1 MPHVNGSDG
10 DDLGDAD
17 EIKVFKHDE
26 ECEEEKKLIA
36 EERQSDSL
44 TEDKSSLVTEGES
57 QSKSSSSIAGQGFNP
72 TGKNA
77 LRPEPT
83 GSLFGR
89 SLESLPHTSHLNM
102 GYLMSPYPYH
112 NGMAA
117 LSSALPSAMVSD
129 SN

>member
-1 MPHVNGSDG
+1 VCSVLNRVESGERAAKWITTLARPPNESKQLQNIRSSKMPHVNGSDG

-57 QSKSSSSIAGQGFNP
+57 QVIKLKTIIFVNRTMQ
-72 TGKNA
+72 T
-77 LRPEPT
+77 
-83 GSLFGR
+83 
-89 SLESLPHTSHLNM
+89 
-102 GYLMSPYPYH
+102 
-112 NGMAA
+112 
-117 LSSALPSAMVSD
+117 
-129 SN
+129 

>member
-1 MPHVNGSDG
+1 MPHVNGSSDG

-57 QSKSSSSIAGQGFNP
+57 QVKTFFFHLIFNFFGSNIP
-72 TGKNA
+72 TGNF
-77 LRPEPT
+77 
-83 GSLFGR
+83 GS
-89 SLESLPHTSHLNM
+89 HT
-102 GYLMSPYPYH
+102 
-112 NGMAA
+112 
-117 LSSALPSAMVSD
+117 
-129 SN
+129 

>member
-1 MPHVNGSDG
+1 MPHVNGSSDG

-57 QSKSSSSIAGQGFNP
+57 QSKNASLAGQSF
-72 TGKNA
+72 TGKNS
-77 LRPEPT
+77 LRPEP
-83 GSLFGR
+83 GPLFGGKCR
-89 SLESLPHTSHLNM
+89 LFFSFS
-102 GYLMSPYPYH
+102 
-112 NGMAA
+112 
-117 LSSALPSAMVSD
+117 
-129 SN
+129 

>member
-1 MPHVNGSDG
+1 MPHVNGSSDG

-57 QSKSSSSIAGQGFNP
+57 QVKTFFPPDFQFFWVEYSDGKLWVTHIEKPSSSSFFCVHTRIYTTVCVAPKIRTKGFF
-72 TGKNA
+72 GFS
-77 LRPEPT
+77 
-83 GSLFGR
+83 SLSR
-89 SLESLPHTSHLNM
+89 L
-102 GYLMSPYPYH
+102 
-112 NGMAA
+112 
-117 LSSALPSAMVSD
+117 
-129 SN
+129 

>member
-1 MPHVNGSDG
+1 MPHVNGSSDG

-57 QSKSSSSIAGQGFNP
+57 QVYN
-72 TGKNA
+72 
-77 LRPEPT
+77 
-83 GSLFGR
+83 LFI
-89 SLESLPHTSHLNM
+89 ENNNNM
-102 GYLMSPYPYH
+102 
-112 NGMAA
+112 
-117 LSSALPSAMVSD
+117 
-129 SN
+129 

>member
-1 MPHVNGSDG
+1 MPHVNGSSDG

-57 QSKSSSSIAGQGFNP
+57 QVYHLFFLFHPPDSFCAFRRPCPFSQAVSLALFLSCIAL
-72 TGKNA
+72 K
-77 LRPEPT
+77 LEPRVFHFI
-83 GSLFGR
+83 SLCDG
-89 SLESLPHTSHLNM
+89 HTI
-102 GYLMSPYPYH
+102 
-112 NGMAA
+112 
-117 LSSALPSAMVSD
+117 
-129 SN
+129 

>member
-57 QSKSSSSIAGQGFNP
+57 QVNSSTWCAGCPLYANDQDVTTPAVVGYR
-72 TGKNA
+72 G
-77 LRPEPT
+77 RR
-83 GSLFGR
+83 FG
-89 SLESLPHTSHLNM
+89 
-102 GYLMSPYPYH
+102 
-112 NGMAA
+112 
-117 LSSALPSAMVSD
+117 
-129 SN
+129 

>member
-1 MPHVNGSDG
+1 MPHVNGSSDG

-57 QSKSSSSIAGQGFNP
+57 QVTRGSRGTVGEKEA
-72 TGKNA
+72 
-77 LRPEPT
+77 PESEREREPERT
-83 GSLFGR
+83 
-89 SLESLPHTSHLNM
+89 LPRRAH
-102 GYLMSPYPYH
+102 
-112 NGMAA
+112 
-117 LSSALPSAMVSD
+117 
-129 SN
+129 

>member
-1 MPHVNGSDG
+1 MPHVNGGSDG

-57 QSKSSSSIAGQGFNP
+57 QVLYR
-72 TGKNA
+72 T
-77 LRPEPT
+77 
-83 GSLFGR
+83 
-89 SLESLPHTSHLNM
+89 
-102 GYLMSPYPYH
+102 
-112 NGMAA
+112 A
-117 LSSALPSAMVSD
+117 LSSSTTLLLFPSTIMTPSITLRCLAGHSIRVICMEENGQVVGG
-129 SN
+129 

>member
-1 MPHVNGSDG
+1 MPHVNGSSDG

-57 QSKSSSSIAGQGFNP
+57 QVRRHEITRYENSTLGQ
-72 TGKNA
+72 
-77 LRPEPT
+77 R
-83 GSLFGR
+83 
-89 SLESLPHTSHLNM
+89 HL
-102 GYLMSPYPYH
+102 
-112 NGMAA
+112 AA
-117 LSSALPSAMVSD
+117 SEK
-129 SN
+129 

>member
-1 MPHVNGSDG
+1 MPHVNGSSDG

-57 QSKSSSSIAGQGFNP
+57 QVYHLFFFFSI
-72 TGKNA
+72 
-77 LRPEPT
+77 
-83 GSLFGR
+83 
-89 SLESLPHTSHLNM
+89 HLI
-102 GYLMSPYPYH
+102 H
-112 NGMAA
+112 FV
-117 LSSALPSAMVSD
+117 LSVGLVHFHKP
-129 SN
+129 

>member
-1 MPHVNGSDG
+1 VEQSDGELTDYHRIISTQVLKMPHVNGSDG

-57 QSKSSSSIAGQGFNP
+57 QVNSS
-72 TGKNA
+72 T
-77 LRPEPT
+77 
-83 GSLFGR
+83 
-89 SLESLPHTSHLNM
+89 
-102 GYLMSPYPYH
+102 
-112 NGMAA
+112 
-117 LSSALPSAMVSD
+117 
-129 SN
+129 

>member
-1 MPHVNGSDG
+1 MPHVNGSSDG

-57 QSKSSSSIAGQGFNP
+57 QVYHLFFSFPSTWFILCFPSALSIF
-72 TGKNA
+72 TS
-77 LRPEPT
+77 RES
-83 GSLFGR
+83 GSLFVLHSPKIRTKGFPFYL
-89 SLESLPHTSHLNM
+89 SLWRTHHL
-102 GYLMSPYPYH
+102 
-112 NGMAA
+112 AA
-117 LSSALPSAMVSD
+117 GEK
-129 SN
+129 

>member
-1 MPHVNGSDG
+1 MPHVNGSSDG

-57 QSKSSSSIAGQGFNP
+57 QVNIFFHLIFQFFGSNIP
-72 TGKNA
+72 TGNF
-77 LRPEPT
+77 
-83 GSLFGR
+83 GS
-89 SLESLPHTSHLNM
+89 HT
-102 GYLMSPYPYH
+102 
-112 NGMAA
+112 
-117 LSSALPSAMVSD
+117 
-129 SN
+129 

>member
-1 MPHVNGSDG
+1 MPHVNGSSDG

-57 QSKSSSSIAGQGFNP
+57 QVCRIYPPDYDCVFRRKSFCLAF
-72 TGKNA
+72 
-77 LRPEPT
+77 
-83 GSLFGR
+83 
-89 SLESLPHTSHLNM
+89 PHKRHI
-102 GYLMSPYPYH
+102 Y
-112 NGMAA
+112 
-117 LSSALPSAMVSD
+117 
-129 SN
+129 

>member
-1 MPHVNGSDG
+1 MPHVNGSSDG

-57 QSKSSSSIAGQGFNP
+57 QVIFFFYIHLMCGMYIP
-72 TGKNA
+72 TGKFFRLVN
-77 LRPEPT
+77 
-83 GSLFGR
+83 
-89 SLESLPHTSHLNM
+89 LPRVTKTFFFL
-102 GYLMSPYPYH
+102 LCI
-112 NGMAA
+112 
-117 LSSALPSAMVSD
+117 
-129 SN
+129 